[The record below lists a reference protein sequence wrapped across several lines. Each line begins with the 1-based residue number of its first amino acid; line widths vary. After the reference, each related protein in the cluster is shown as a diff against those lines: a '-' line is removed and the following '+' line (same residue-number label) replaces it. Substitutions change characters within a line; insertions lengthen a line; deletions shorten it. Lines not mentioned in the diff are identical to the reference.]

1 MKHFGDK
8 KAIKLFGN
16 KLREIRLSKKL
27 SQMKLANKA
36 GIEFSQ
42 VGRIERGVINTS
54 ISTVYA
60 LAEGLEVSP
69 HEFFLPLKAQKE
81 VE

>member
-1 MKHFGDK
+1 M
-8 KAIKLFGN
+8 
-16 KLREIRLSKKL
+16 
-27 SQMKLANKA
+27 SQKISQQKLANEI

-60 LAEGLEVSP
+60 LAKGLGISP
-69 HEFFLPLKAQKE
+69 HELFLPLKEKGKE
-81 VE
+81 D